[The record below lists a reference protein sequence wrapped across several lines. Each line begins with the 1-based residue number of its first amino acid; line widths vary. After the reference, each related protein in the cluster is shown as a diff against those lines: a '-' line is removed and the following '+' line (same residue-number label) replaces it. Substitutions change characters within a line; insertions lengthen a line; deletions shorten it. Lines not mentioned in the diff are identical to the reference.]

1 VAEGTGGEDVRLI
14 DADALPN
21 ELFKKHVHDGE
32 ELEPMLYFEDAVK
45 VVENAP
51 TIAAIPMDW
60 MDARIHGYASRLQ
73 STELKALLIVSRLW
87 EMEQEAR

>member
-1 VAEGTGGEDVRLI
+1 MSRLI

-45 VVENAP
+45 VVDNAP
-51 TIAAIPMDW
+51 TIDAIPVEWLNNVMLNCDDE
-60 MDARIHGYASRLQ
+60 DAKAAWRILHKWNNDHFADFG
-73 STELKALLIVSRLW
+73 K
-87 EMEQEAR
+87 MENV

>member
-1 VAEGTGGEDVRLI
+1 MMRLI

-51 TIAAIPMDW
+51 TIDAIPVEW
-60 MDARIHGYASRLQ
+60 
-73 STELKALLIVSRLW
+73 LKRVQRECVADIQQVPMYVAIGWLIDMW
-87 EMEQEAR
+87 QKEQEAR